1 MSKGRLLVVSCL
13 TLLALAAATQSAFA
27 ANGPGSRM
35 AGGAAAAATLA
46 SDAGPVRSGPGQQPA
61 QTFTCPTN
69 DLVVCFLGNRFQVTA
84 QFTVTNGQP
93 GGAHMVKLTD
103 DSGYM
108 WFFSADNVEVVMK
121 VLDACPLNSEYWF
134 FAGGLTNVDVV
145 ITVTDSATLKS
156 KQYHNPQGMA
166 FQPIQ
171 DASALAV
178 CP

>member
-1 MSKGRLLVVSCL
+1 LTIVACL
-13 TLLALAAATQSAFA
+13 ALLALAAAARPAFA
-27 ANGPGSRM
+27 ATGPGLRLAGL
-35 AGGAAAAATLA
+35 AGGAPAAATGA
-46 SDAGPVRSGPGQQPA
+46 RGAVPVRSGATQQPA

-69 DLVVCFLGNRFQVTA
+69 DSVVCFLSNRFEVTA
-84 QFTVTNGQP
+84 QFTVTNGQA
-93 GGAHMVKLTD
+93 GSAHMVKLTD

-108 WFFSADNVEVVMK
+108 WFFSSDNVEVVMK

-134 FAGGLTNVDVV
+134 FAGGLTNVDVL

-171 DASALAV
+171 DTGALAV